1 MVWTPAT
8 QPRDPLGRF
17 RKTNLVPGEYTYTTR
32 SGIVKKY
39 YVNDMNQLADGST
52 ILHMSAQGKVFG
64 SFKTQNPI
72 ERIHI
77 IGNSDM
83 EQMAVAA
90 SGETTFGVINHSKAA
105 PPDVFSLNR
114 GHDFQPVG
122 SNLPD
127 GETSFGGRAA
137 QITGRP
143 DGKTYDTLNAQKAE
157 QANLAAFADP
167 SNRVYSAD
175 PGDFAEAA
183 VQARHYYEKE
193 FGLSES
199 QAREMPV
206 YVYADKNGDVTVKP
220 AYKPE
225 SVPMSELGMQPGDP
239 VPEGFHVNGDNLVAM
254 VPQRSPNTHGGSG
267 SVRLRGR
274 DLTRMTRAMQK
285 DGLKSVDFTVSGGTK
300 VSTKSGKPLQNALHF
315 RTDYMN
321 PHSGDDITVWG
332 SIEAKQYGTQPVK
345 ARREFTT
352 NEEFQDYTRKVQA
365 VRERAAAPYV
375 DPQSPQAA
383 AKLLRAK
390 YGTNRFYSSDIQMRD
405 GKEGVAFA
413 VNTPGGH
420 ARMLSNGN
428 GVCIGK
434 EPADAEGFASMF
446 NNGKSPANRIT
457 ADNVKVLSDG
467 NFRVRKN
474 GHESFYTP
482 SLSTTRGTRSRNGKL
497 YGYNEAGDLMELPNR

>member
-127 GETSFGGRAA
+127 GETSFGGIAA

-157 QANLAAFADP
+157 QANLAAFADLD
-167 SNRVYSAD
+167 NRV
-175 PGDFAEAA
+175 
-183 VQARHYYEKE
+183 
-193 FGLSES
+193 
-199 QAREMPV
+199 
-206 YVYADKNGDVTVKP
+206 
-220 AYKPE
+220 
-225 SVPMSELGMQPGDP
+225 
-239 VPEGFHVNGDNLVAM
+239 
-254 VPQRSPNTHGGSG
+254 
-267 SVRLRGR
+267 
-274 DLTRMTRAMQK
+274 
-285 DGLKSVDFTVSGGTK
+285 
-300 VSTKSGKPLQNALHF
+300 
-315 RTDYMN
+315 
-321 PHSGDDITVWG
+321 
-332 SIEAKQYGTQPVK
+332 
-345 ARREFTT
+345 
-352 NEEFQDYTRKVQA
+352 
-365 VRERAAAPYV
+365 
-375 DPQSPQAA
+375 
-383 AKLLRAK
+383 
-390 YGTNRFYSSDIQMRD
+390 
-405 GKEGVAFA
+405 
-413 VNTPGGH
+413 
-420 ARMLSNGN
+420 
-428 GVCIGK
+428 
-434 EPADAEGFASMF
+434 
-446 NNGKSPANRIT
+446 
-457 ADNVKVLSDG
+457 
-467 NFRVRKN
+467 
-474 GHESFYTP
+474 
-482 SLSTTRGTRSRNGKL
+482 
-497 YGYNEAGDLMELPNR
+497 

>member
-114 GHDFQPVG
+114 GHDFEPVS

-127 GETSFGGRAA
+127 GETAFGGHAA
-137 QITGRP
+137 QISGRP
-143 DGKTYDTLNAQKAE
+143 DRKTYDTLNAQKAE
-157 QANLAAFADP
+157 RANLAAFADLD
-167 SNRVYSAD
+167 NRVYSAD

-225 SVPMSELGMQPGDP
+225 SVPMSELGMKPGDP

-254 VPQRSPNTHGGSG
+254 VPRRSPNTHGGSG

-300 VSTKSGKPLQNALHF
+300 VSAKSGKPLQNALHF
-315 RTDYMN
+315 RADYMN
-321 PHSGDDITVWG
+321 PPQWRRHHRMGFHRSETVRDAAG
-332 SIEAKQYGTQPVK
+332 QGTQGVHHQRGIPRLY
-345 ARREFTT
+345 A
-352 NEEFQDYTRKVQA
+352 QGA
-365 VRERAAAPYV
+365 S
-375 DPQSPQAA
+375 SP
-383 AKLLRAK
+383 
-390 YGTNRFYSSDIQMRD
+390 
-405 GKEGVAFA
+405 
-413 VNTPGGH
+413 
-420 ARMLSNGN
+420 
-428 GVCIGK
+428 
-434 EPADAEGFASMF
+434 
-446 NNGKSPANRIT
+446 
-457 ADNVKVLSDG
+457 
-467 NFRVRKN
+467 
-474 GHESFYTP
+474 
-482 SLSTTRGTRSRNGKL
+482 
-497 YGYNEAGDLMELPNR
+497 